1 MGNKG
6 RPFYRMVVAK
16 SEAKRGGAFVESI
29 GYYDP
34 VKQPKVIHIDEE
46 RALHWLMLGAQPTE
60 TTAYLLK
67 KVGVLDRFFEARPNA
82 KKKFWYLD
90 RTTGAMAVKSA
101 IPAAAVEGTEPD
113 LPSQDEEVE
122 LRSGEVSDEAI
133 EIAETEAAATEAVV
147 EEVAEEVVAEETAEA
162 PEEAPNA

>member
-16 SEAKRGGAFVESI
+16 SEAKRGGAFVESL

-34 VKQPKVIHIDEE
+34 VKRPKVIHINEE

-67 KVGVLDRFFEARPNA
+67 KVGVLDRFFEVRPKA

-90 RTTGAMAVKSA
+90 RTTGLMAVKSA
-101 IPAAAVEGTEPD
+101 IPVAAVEGTEPD
-113 LPSQDEEVE
+113 LPSQDEEIE
-122 LRSGEVSDEAI
+122 LRSGEVSEEAI
-133 EIAETEAAATEAVV
+133 EIAQTEAAAAKAVV
-147 EEVAEEVVAEETAEA
+147 EEVAEEVVAKDTDQSTEQST
-162 PEEAPNA
+162 NA